1 LNSLQKHPTTLQ
13 RFGWEVSLVALI
25 SALIVILAAV
35 TRLFG
40 HPRAPDQT
48 MADTSTISKS
58 TSRRFLA
65 NSLPADLPRPDPT
78 EALPARTPRT
88 PVRSGRRPSQTSD
101 PHQVIIGPNTIS
113 GRFILLANNRRR
125 TGLTTD
131 ELTLRLRVV
140 SLAAANLVTPYQSWM
155 LEVRAPGQAP
165 IQPKEPFS
173 HPVPAGDTREDEI
186 TFTIPSDLSLDHGT
200 LSINYYN
207 ETKTIPL
214 DLPTH
219 TLEHEP

>member
-1 LNSLQKHPTTLQ
+1 MNSLQKHPTTLQ

-25 SALIVILAAV
+25 SAVIVTLATV

-40 HPRAPDQT
+40 HPHAPDQT

-78 EALPARTPRT
+78 EALPPQVPRAT
-88 PVRSGRRPSQTSD
+88 ARSGRRPSQAPD
-101 PHQVIIGPNTIS
+101 PHQVIIGPDTIS
-113 GRFILLANNRRR
+113 GRFILLASNRSR
-125 TGLTTD
+125 TGPTSD
-131 ELTLRLRVV
+131 ELSLRLRVV

-165 IQPKEPFS
+165 IKPDKSFS
-173 HPVPAGDTREDEI
+173 SPVPAGNTREDEI

-200 LSINYYN
+200 LNINYYN
-207 ETKTIPL
+207 ETKAIPL
-214 DLPTH
+214 DLPIH
-219 TLEHEP
+219 ASPNSP